1 MKYITNIL
9 FILYSSLLLYIVFFS
24 RRRNGLVWSN
34 KLVNLVPIRHT
45 IRTFSQIEEIGIVNF
60 LSNIFG
66 NIIIFIPL
74 AFFLVNIFGVYTKRQ
89 IIFIG
94 FCISFSIE
102 FIQFLLEIGVP
113 DIDDLLLN
121 VTGVVIG
128 IYLYKILWS
137 SFRNQTR

>member
-1 MKYITNIL
+1 MKHITNIL

-24 RRRNGLVWSN
+24 RRRNGLIWSN

-89 IIFIG
+89 IIVIG

>member
-1 MKYITNIL
+1 MKYINNIL
-9 FILYSSLLLYIVFFS
+9 FLLYSSLLLYIVFFS

-45 IRTFSQIEEIGIVNF
+45 IRTFSQIEDIGIVNF

-89 IIFIG
+89 IVFIG